1 MGSQGSSESC
11 ATTNNNTKC
20 EQAENSKTI
29 PTRPQALP
37 QRALRGTTNEKTHT
51 EIGSQ
56 AAKQAS
62 KKVPRFPAGL
72 QTVSFVVINSQ
83 KNLIKIKTA
92 QIKRFFRF

>member
-1 MGSQGSSESC
+1 VKAAQQQ
-11 ATTNNNTKC
+11 TTTQNARKH
-20 EQAENSKTI
+20 AENSKTI

-62 KKVPRFPAGL
+62 KKVPRSPAGL

-83 KNLIKIKTA
+83 KILIKIKTA

>member
-20 EQAENSKTI
+20 EKTRRKLENNTNT
-29 PTRPQALP
+29 PAALP
-37 QRALRGTTNEKTHT
+37 QRTLRGTTNKKART
-51 EIGSQ
+51 EPSG
-56 AAKQAS
+56 QAS
-62 KKVPRFPAGL
+62 KKAPRAPAGP

-83 KNLIKIKTA
+83 KFKIKIKTA